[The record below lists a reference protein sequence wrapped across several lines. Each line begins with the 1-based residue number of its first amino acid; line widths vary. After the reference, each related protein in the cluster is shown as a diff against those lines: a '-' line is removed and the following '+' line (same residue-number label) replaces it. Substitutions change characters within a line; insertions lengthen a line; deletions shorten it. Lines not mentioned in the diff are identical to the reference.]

1 MSNPNDPGPR
11 LAAWRAARK
20 DLDPKAT
27 LQSCAD
33 AVGVKH
39 PTWLDWENGNR
50 SPGLE
55 KALAIELFTDGAL
68 EIEAWDFDV
77 KVFETIR
84 SVIARRDATTGA
96 VPASPPDP
104 VAPPPAAP
112 KPAPNPYHTS
122 DPADPA
128 PPGGTPEWS
137 AWSEREQARQSAVY
151 DPDEDVY
158 GDLDDPRPSQAA

>member
-11 LAAWRAARK
+11 LAAWRA
-20 DLDPKAT
+20 DHDPKIT

-55 KALAIELFTDGAL
+55 KALAIELFTDGAIK
-68 EIEAWDFDV
+68 IEAWGFDA

-84 SVIARRDATTGA
+84 SVIARRDESEPEPVFSDLPTP
-96 VPASPPDP
+96 PALP
-104 VAPPPAAP
+104 PPPAA
-112 KPAPNPYHTS
+112 
-122 DPADPA
+122 DPVAAASLAAAREALAADDA
-128 PPGGTPEWS
+128 RRKDIVIK
-137 AWSEREQARQSAVY
+137 AALARKAER
-151 DPDEDVY
+151 D
-158 GDLDDPRPSQAA
+158 AAEAERKRVA

>member
-33 AVGVKH
+33 EVGVKH

-68 EIEAWDFDV
+68 EIEAWGFDA

-84 SVIARRDATTGA
+84 SVIARRDGA
-96 VPASPPDP
+96 DESAPPALD
-104 VAPPPAAP
+104 PPAA
-112 KPAPNPYHTS
+112 
-122 DPADPA
+122 
-128 PPGGTPEWS
+128 
-137 AWSEREQARQSAVY
+137 
-151 DPDEDVY
+151 
-158 GDLDDPRPSQAA
+158 